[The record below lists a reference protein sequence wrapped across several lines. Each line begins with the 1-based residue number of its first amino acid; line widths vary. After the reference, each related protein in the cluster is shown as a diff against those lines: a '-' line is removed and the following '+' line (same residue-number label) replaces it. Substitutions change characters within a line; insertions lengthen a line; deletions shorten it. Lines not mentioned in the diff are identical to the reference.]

1 MVDRSSLTH
10 TSTNQ
15 PTNTQV
21 PRAIRMQ
28 RVQEMEAMLGLED
41 AREVLVGGDAFHQV
55 DVHTCIYVYI
65 YVPVSSA
72 L

>member
-1 MVDRSSLTH
+1 MGDRSFLTH

-21 PRAIRMQ
+21 PRAARMQ

-55 DVHTCIYVYI
+55 GGYI
-65 YVPVSSA
+65 
-72 L
+72 